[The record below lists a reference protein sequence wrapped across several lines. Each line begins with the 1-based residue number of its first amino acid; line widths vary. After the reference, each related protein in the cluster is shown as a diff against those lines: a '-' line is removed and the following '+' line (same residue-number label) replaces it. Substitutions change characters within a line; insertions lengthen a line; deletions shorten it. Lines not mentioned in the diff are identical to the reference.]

1 MQMMVPFI
9 NAYPVDGDLWELNGI
24 TTLLKVIFPFPSSIS
39 YQRLEQ
45 PRTEKKAPLAGQ
57 I

>member
-1 MQMMVPFI
+1 MVPFI
-9 NAYPVDGDLWELNGI
+9 NTYPVDGDLWEVNGI

-45 PRTEKKAPLAGQ
+45 LRTEKKALLAGQ

>member
-1 MQMMVPFI
+1 MVPFI
-9 NAYPVDGDLWELNGI
+9 NTYPVDGDLWEVNSI

-45 PRTEKKAPLAGQ
+45 LLTEKKALLAGQ

>member
-1 MQMMVPFI
+1 MEPFI
-9 NAYPVDGDLWELNGI
+9 NTYPVDGDLWEVNGI
-24 TTLLKVIFPFPSSIS
+24 TTLLKVSSIS

-45 PRTEKKAPLAGQ
+45 LRTEKKALLAGQ